1 MAIQKKSTDPGR
13 TLEEL
18 RELEALTYG
27 AELKKSD
34 SDVSVA
40 TPAYTTASD
49 WYQPV
54 FGRQVWSFLAYD
66 QNVMAILPKERWL
79 QSGWRMLTSAA
90 QAWTHAGA
98 ELTAGISRGGN
109 LPDTISITPT
119 IQSVQPKEI
128 MHTWATH
135 EIYAFLS
142 SVDDSLA
149 IVPEMRREI
158 GLEHASIINTT
169 LVQSAEYL
177 AQNSA
182 ANWAGTSNFE
192 SLDRLVASGAEETA
206 VGGSHTTYFDPYVL
220 YGTTAVDR
228 DSGTTYDSIVEAP
241 GGTLNTDGDLT
252 VASIDKIWRQIKEKK
267 GTPDVILTGAD
278 FIIALSEIL
287 EPERRFVGE
296 AQVVPTYAGV
306 RGLAPGVE
314 GSFTVST
321 FRGIPMIDSPNVR
334 CTDAT
339 DGDTISK
346 MFMLDTD
353 FIRFRVAVPTKY
365 MEGRSGDYV
374 TYQVSNALRIEGGYL
389 TVGELIMYRFNTQG
403 KLRDVQ

>member
-1 MAIQKKSTDPGR
+1 MAIQKRSTNPER
-13 TLEEL
+13 TLKEL
-18 RELEALTYG
+18 RELEDLVYG
-27 AELKKSD
+27 SELKKSD
-34 SDVSVA
+34 SDVSIA
-40 TPAYTTASD
+40 TPVYSTAAD

-54 FGRQVWSFLAYD
+54 FGRKVWSFLAYD
-66 QNVMAILPKERWL
+66 QNVMAIIPKERWM

-98 ELTAGISRGGN
+98 ELTAGIAREGT
-109 LPDTISITPT
+109 LPETISITPT
-119 IQSVQPKEI
+119 IQSVQPKEV

-142 SVDDSLA
+142 SVDDSVA
-149 IVPEMRREI
+149 IIPEMRREI
-158 GLEHASIINTT
+158 GEEHASIINTT
-169 LVQSAEYL
+169 LIQSAEYL
-177 AQNSA
+177 AANASA
-182 ANWAGTSNFE
+182 DWAGTNNFE
-192 SLDRLVASGAEETA
+192 SLDRLVSEDAEEDTL
-206 VGGSHTTYFDPYVL
+206 GGTHDTYYDAYVS

-228 DSGTTYDSIVEAP
+228 DTGTTYDAIVEAP
-241 GGTLNTDGDLT
+241 GGSIGTDGDLT
-252 VASIDKIWRQIKEKK
+252 VSSIDLVWRQIKENK

-296 AQVVPTYAGV
+296 AQVVPTFAGV

-334 CTDAT
+334 CTDSS

-353 FIRFRVAVPTKY
+353 FIRFRTAMPTKY
-365 MEGRSGDYV
+365 MEEKSEYV
-374 TYQVSNALRIEGGYL
+374 TYHVNDSLRIEGGYL
-389 TVGELIMYRFNTQG
+389 TVGELIMYRFNVQG
-403 KLRDVQ
+403 KLRDIQ